1 MKNQIKARVR
11 RLAHERA
18 ADMIDRIRK
27 EEEEKRQVLESF
39 YLVNFHVLTQKIF
52 GTTLI
57 QALDSSS
64 TDFT

>member
-1 MKNQIKARVR
+1 MSEAAIRGKGITACHQIKARVR

-39 YLVNFHVLTQKIF
+39 YLVNFHVSRF
-52 GTTLI
+52 
-57 QALDSSS
+57 
-64 TDFT
+64 

>member
-39 YLVNFHVLTQKIF
+39 YLVNFHVSRF
-52 GTTLI
+52 
-57 QALDSSS
+57 
-64 TDFT
+64 